1 MGIFEKIKK
10 VVNVPE
16 EDYFDDMNSEDAYES
31 YEDDGDNEPESSNDV
46 YSNSRRRAGN
56 SDNDTMKVVDMH
68 SAARPHLVFKK
79 LDHFDGVAEV
89 ADVLNEKRIVIL
101 NLESCAND
109 IALRILDFLSGVAY
123 ANHGEVKRVAG
134 RAYVVTP
141 HNFPVTGELLDE
153 LGGKNND
160 EGYFD

>member
-16 EDYFDDMNSEDAYES
+16 EDYFDDQNPEDAYEQ
-31 YEDDGDNEPESSNDV
+31 YDNDELEQESNDI
-46 YSNSRRRAGN
+46 YSNSRRHA
-56 SDNDTMKVVDMH
+56 DNDTMKVVDMH

-109 IALRILDFLSGVAY
+109 VALRILDFLSGVAY

-153 LGGKNND
+153 LGGKNID
-160 EGYFD
+160 DGYYE

>member
-31 YEDDGDNEPESSNDV
+31 YEDDDEFEQESNDV
-46 YSNSRRRAGN
+46 YSSSRRRN
-56 SDNDTMKVVDMH
+56 ENDTMKVVDMQ

-79 LDHFDGVAEV
+79 LDSFEGVAEV

-101 NLESCAND
+101 NLETCAND
-109 IALRILDFLSGVAY
+109 AALRILDFLSGVAY

-153 LGGKNND
+153 LGGKAN